1 MAFDAEGRSV
11 VSTTSSYTS
20 ARVRLLTCGCIF
32 LTLYHPLVQPPRR
45 VGYAAPSNTSRPRH
59 NMSWN
64 ARLTLGTVHTLTLSS
79 KLSYVFLMLSYR
91 KQWQ

>member
-1 MAFDAEGRSV
+1 
-11 VSTTSSYTS
+11 
-20 ARVRLLTCGCIF
+20 
-32 LTLYHPLVQPPRR
+32 
-45 VGYAAPSNTSRPRH
+45 
-59 NMSWN
+59 MSCN